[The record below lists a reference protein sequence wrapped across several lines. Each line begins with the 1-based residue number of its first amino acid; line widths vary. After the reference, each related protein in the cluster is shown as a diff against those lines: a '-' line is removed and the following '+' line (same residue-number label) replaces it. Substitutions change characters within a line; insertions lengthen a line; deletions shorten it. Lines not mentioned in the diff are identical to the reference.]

1 MARRLLTGL
10 GVPLLA
16 LATAL
21 LLGSLVILSTG
32 GGWDKVLRAYD
43 AVIYGAFIKPRGFSE
58 TLLAMT
64 PLIFTGL
71 AVALAFKA
79 GLFNIGGEGQF
90 LLGSLCSV
98 WVGYHLV
105 GLPGFLLVPLGLIA
119 GMIGGAFWAS
129 IAGYLK
135 ARLGSH
141 EVINTIMLNYIAF
154 SLGDY
159 LVNRRGPMNDPTS
172 SVPRSPMIDAAAQLP
187 RLIPSDPANRL
198 HAGVIIALLAAV
210 VVWWLL
216 WKTTLGFELRTTG
229 ANPDAAR
236 YAGMNARR
244 NTVLAMALSGAL
256 AGLSGAVEVQ
266 GLNFNVPA
274 AVQSFSAGY
283 GFDAIAVALLGH
295 NHPLGLVPGAFL
307 FGAMRTGAD
316 LLQLRTGVSRY
327 VISIIQSLVLLFVAA
342 PAIVLWLYRIRA
354 ERRVQEAPLTRGWS
368 S

>member
-1 MARRLLTGL
+1 MARRLLTGI
-10 GVPLLA
+10 GIPILA
-16 LATAL
+16 LFSAL
-21 LLGSLVILSTG
+21 LLGSFVILSTG
-32 GGWDKVLRAYD
+32 GGWDKVLTAYG
-43 AVIYGAFIKPRGFSE
+43 AVVYGAFLKPRGFSE

-64 PLIFTGL
+64 PLILTGL

-90 LLGSLCSV
+90 LIGSLCSV
-98 WVGYHLV
+98 WIGYHLT
-105 GLPGFLLVPLGLIA
+105 GLPGIVLVPLGLIA
-119 GMIGGAFWAS
+119 GMLGGAFWAA

-135 ARLGSH
+135 SRLGSH

-154 SLGDY
+154 NLGDF
-159 LVNRRGPMNDPTS
+159 LVNSRGPMNDPTS
-172 SVPRSPMIDAAAQLP
+172 SVPRSPMIALSAHLP
-187 RLIPSDPANRL
+187 RLNPGSPSDRL
-198 HAGVIIALLAAV
+198 HAGVIIALLATAV
-210 VVWWLL
+210 IWWLL
-216 WKTTLGFELRTTG
+216 YKTTLGFELRTTG

-244 NTVLAMALSGAL
+244 NLVLAMALSGSL
-256 AGLSGAVEVQ
+256 AGLAGAVEVQ

-295 NHPLGLVPGAFL
+295 NHPFGVVPGAFL

-327 VISIIQSLVLLFVAA
+327 VISIIQALVLLFAAA
-342 PAIVLWLYRIRA
+342 PAIVRWIYRIRA
-354 ERRVQEAPLTRGWS
+354 ERRVEEAPLTRGWGA
-368 S
+368 